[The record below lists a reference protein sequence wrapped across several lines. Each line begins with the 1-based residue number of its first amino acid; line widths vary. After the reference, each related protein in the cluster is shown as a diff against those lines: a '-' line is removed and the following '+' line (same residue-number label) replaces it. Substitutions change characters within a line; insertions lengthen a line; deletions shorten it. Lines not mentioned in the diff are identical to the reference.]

1 MCLSGPGVNKAVLL
15 RLQQAKAQEL
25 ELSSNAKNIYD
36 NIGYE
41 DQENSPNPDTI
52 PHHPVR
58 TPHH

>member
-1 MCLSGPGVNKAVLL
+1 MLL